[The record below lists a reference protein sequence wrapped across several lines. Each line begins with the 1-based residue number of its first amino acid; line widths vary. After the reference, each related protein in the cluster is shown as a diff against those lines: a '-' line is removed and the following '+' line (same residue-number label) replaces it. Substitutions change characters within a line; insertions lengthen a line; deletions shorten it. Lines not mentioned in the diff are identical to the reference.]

1 LEGIK
6 VTNKLVFTIVL
17 SLVLVLGASLS
28 FAQDKMTMEEYEKQ
42 LAEWQTRLDAADK
55 GKADCGTA
63 NEALTSEIDAVQAET
78 EKVWAEILES
88 LGTDQDGVDAFRKEL
103 QAMDAKADGLLAL
116 SAEELFQKRDEVE
129 ALCAALAEAKANKV
143 SALTEMQDLIAV
155 IEGKLAQ
162 IKSKLPAANYEEY
175 TVVVGDYLW
184 KISGKDEVYADP
196 TQWMKIYSVN
206 TDQIDDP
213 DLIYPDWVLK
223 ILKGGV
229 FPDQYIVAKG
239 DFLQKI
245 AENPEVLGDP
255 ASWTKIYEKNK
266 DLIGDDPNM
275 IFPHTVL
282 VIPQE

>member
-1 LEGIK
+1 
-6 VTNKLVFTIVL
+6 VTNKLVLTIVL

-63 NEALTSEIDAVQAET
+63 NEALQGEIDAVQAET
-78 EKVWAEILES
+78 DKVWGEILES
-88 LGTDQDGVDAFRKEL
+88 LGTDQAGVDAFRKEL

-116 SAEELFQKRDEVE
+116 SAEELFQRRDEVE
-129 ALCAALAEAKANKV
+129 ALCADLAAAKGNKI
-143 SALTEMQDLIAV
+143 SALTEMQNLIAV

-162 IKSKLPAANYEEY
+162 IKNKLPQATYEPY

-184 KISGKDEVYADP
+184 KISGKDEIYADP

-206 TDQIDDP
+206 TDQIKDP

-229 FPDQYIVAKG
+229 FPDQYIVEKG
-239 DFLQKI
+239 DYLQKI
-245 AENPEVLGDP
+245 AENPEVLGNP

-266 DLIGDDPNM
+266 DIIGNDPNM

-282 VIPQE
+282 VIPKE

>member
-1 LEGIK
+1 M
-6 VTNKLVFTIVL
+6 TNKLVLTIVL

-28 FAQDKMTMEEYEKQ
+28 FAQEKMTMEEYEKQ
-42 LAEWQTRLDAADK
+42 LAEWQSRLDAADK
-55 GKADCGTA
+55 SKADCGTA
-63 NEALTSEIDAVQAET
+63 NEALQSEIDATQAET
-78 EKVWAEILES
+78 DKVWAEILES

-129 ALCAALAEAKANKV
+129 ALYADLAAAKANKI
-143 SALTEMQDLIAV
+143 SALTEMQNLIAV

-162 IKSKLPAANYEEY
+162 IKSKLPKATYEEY

-184 KISGKDEVYADP
+184 KISGKDVVYADP

-206 TDQIDDP
+206 TDQIKDP

-223 ILKGGV
+223 ILKGGT

-239 DFLQKI
+239 DYLQKI

-266 DLIGDDPNM
+266 DIIGDDPNM

>member
-1 LEGIK
+1 M
-6 VTNKLVFTIVL
+6 TNKLVLTIVL

-28 FAQDKMTMEEYEKQ
+28 FAQEKMTMEEYEKQ

-63 NEALTSEIDAVQAET
+63 NEALQGEIDAVQAET
-78 EKVWAEILES
+78 DKVWGEILES

-116 SAEELFQKRDEVE
+116 SAEELFQRRDEVE
-129 ALCAALAEAKANKV
+129 ALCADLAAAKGNKI
-143 SALTEMQDLIAV
+143 SALTEMQNLIAV

-162 IKSKLPAANYEEY
+162 IKNKLPKATYEPY

-184 KISGKDEVYADP
+184 KISGKDEIYADP

-206 TDQIDDP
+206 TDQIKDP

-223 ILKGGV
+223 ILKGGT

-239 DFLQKI
+239 DYLQKI

-266 DLIGDDPNM
+266 DIIGNDPNM

-282 VIPQE
+282 VIPKE

>member
-1 LEGIK
+1 

-63 NEALTSEIDAVQAET
+63 NEALTSEIDAVQTET
-78 EKVWAEILES
+78 DNVWAEILES

-129 ALCAALAEAKANKV
+129 ALAADLAAAKGNKI
-143 SALTEMQDLIAV
+143 SALTEMQNLIAV

-162 IKSKLPAANYEEY
+162 IKSKLPKATYEPY
-175 TVVVGDYLW
+175 TVIVGDYLW
-184 KISGKDEVYADP
+184 KISGKDDIYGDP

-229 FPDQYIVAKG
+229 FPDQYLVAKG
-239 DFLQKI
+239 DYLQKI
-245 AENPEVLGDP
+245 AENPEVLGDA

-266 DLIGDDPNM
+266 DIIGDDPNM